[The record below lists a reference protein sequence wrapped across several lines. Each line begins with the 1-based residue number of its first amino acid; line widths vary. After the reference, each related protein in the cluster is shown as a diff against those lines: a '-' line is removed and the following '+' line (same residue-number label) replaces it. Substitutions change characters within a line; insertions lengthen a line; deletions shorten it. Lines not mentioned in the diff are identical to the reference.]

1 MIRNYL
7 RVALRHTARNKAY
20 SLINIVGLAIGLSVC
35 ILIFQYVRME
45 LTYDGFH
52 ENSDDIYRFVGS
64 FQEETGEWEYSTLTP
79 IPLGPALADQYPEVI
94 RFSRFL
100 NLTTVVKSNGRVFN
114 ELLLFADPD
123 VLSMFSFDILKGN
136 PGVALEEK
144 HSVVL
149 SEDAA
154 EKYFGDSD
162 PIGKILSVK
171 GGDDFVDF
179 VVTGVVENVPHNSTI
194 QFDFLL
200 PYTAILDNLSPQ
212 LTDNWGAQTTRTY
225 LQVAKGTSPALLEQK
240 LPGFLEIHLRPI
252 FGDDLDRARFHL
264 QSMRDIHLN
273 PHISHRFEPTNNP
286 IYLYMLLGIGIFILI
301 LACINVTNLAVGQA
315 STRLK
320 EIGTRKIVGAGR
332 KELVNQF
339 LGESVALTIF
349 ALCIALVLAEFL
361 VPVFNGLANTQLTID
376 ILGNWT
382 ILPTLLGL
390 LLLVSVAAGG
400 YPALYLSRF
409 NPTEIIKGSLRVGKP
424 GVFTRSLVVLQFSL
438 SIFFIICT
446 LLMSRQLNHMRNM
459 NLGFEDE
466 QVVVINTGTAD
477 GEQALAL
484 LRNEL
489 RFEPSIKGI
498 AGAGESL
505 GRVSTYMAT
514 VAECSDMDAE
524 CHVFRI
530 DQDYLSTLGM
540 ELTQGRNLST
550 DFPADPKHS
559 VLVNQS
565 FVDKFGLQSPL
576 GEKVR
581 VPLRLLENNMGMIV
595 GVVRDFNYLSL
606 HTDVEP
612 AVLHMSS
619 KYPVSFIAVKI
630 SSEDLHQTI
639 SILRG
644 TWLKIAPDVPFEY
657 YFLDEDFNR
666 QYATEERWS
675 SIFGYSSFF
684 AIFIASLGLLGITT
698 LAVGRRTKE
707 IGIRKVLGATSVG
720 LVRLISK
727 EFLLLVLIANLLAW
741 PAAYHAASRWLE
753 NYAYRINIGWGT
765 FVLAG
770 LLAFLIALI
779 TVSFRAVRAALA
791 NPVDTLRYE

>member
-1 MIRNYL
+1 MLKNYL
-7 RVALRHTARNKAY
+7 NVAVRNLVRHKGY
-20 SLINIVGLAIGLSVC
+20 SLINIVGLAIGLAIC

-45 LTYDGFH
+45 LSYDGFH
-52 ENSDDIYRFVGS
+52 ENADDIYRFVGS
-64 FQEETGEWEYSTLTP
+64 FQEETGEWDYSALTP

-100 NLTTVVKSNGRVFN
+100 NRTTVVKSDGRVFN
-114 ELLLFADPD
+114 ELLLFADAD
-123 VLSMFSFDILKGN
+123 VLSMFSFDMLKGN
-136 PGVALEEK
+136 PGVALNDK

-149 SEDAA
+149 SEAAA

-162 PIGKILSVK
+162 PMGKTLSIR
-171 GGDDFVDF
+171 GGDDFIDF
-179 VVTGVVENVPHNSTI
+179 VVTGVVEKVPHNSTI
-194 QFDFLL
+194 RFDFLL
-200 PYTAILDNLSPQ
+200 PYAAMLDNLSPQ
-212 LTDNWGAQTTRTY
+212 LTDNWGALTTRTY
-225 LQVAKGTSPALLEQK
+225 IQVVKGTSAALLEQK
-240 LPGFLEIHLRPI
+240 LPVFLETHLRPI

-264 QSMRDIHLN
+264 QPLKDIHLD
-273 PHISHRFEPTNNP
+273 PRISYRLEPTNNP
-286 IYLYMLLGIGIFILI
+286 IYLYMLLGIGVFILI

-332 KELVNQF
+332 KELVKQF
-339 LGESVALTIF
+339 LGESIALTVF
-349 ALCIALVLAEFL
+349 AMCAAFVLAEVL
-361 VPVFNGLANTQLTID
+361 MPVFNGLANTRLTMD
-376 ILGNWT
+376 ILVNWT
-382 ILPTLLGL
+382 ILPILLGL
-390 LLLVSVAAGG
+390 ILLVSVAAGG

-409 NPTEIIKGSLRVGKP
+409 NPAEIIKGSLRVGKP
-424 GVFTRSLVVLQFSL
+424 GVFSRSLVVLQFSL

-446 LLMSRQLNHMRNM
+446 LLMSRQLNHMKNM
-459 NLGFEDE
+459 NLGFEDD

-477 GEQALAL
+477 GEQALSL

-489 RFEPSIKGI
+489 RSEPSIKSI

-514 VAECSDMDAE
+514 MAECSDMDAE

-559 VLVNQS
+559 VLVNQA

-581 VPLRLLENNMGMIV
+581 VPLRLLENNMGTIV

-612 AVLHMSS
+612 AVLHMSP
-619 KYPVSFIAVKI
+619 KYPVSFIAVKV
-630 SSEDLHQTI
+630 SPEDLQQTI
-639 SILRG
+639 NMLRG
-644 TWLKIAPDVPFEY
+644 TWSKIAPDVPFEY

-666 QYATEERWS
+666 QYATEQRWS

-707 IGIRKVLGATSVG
+707 IGIRKVLGATVSG

-727 EFLLLVLIANLLAW
+727 EFLLLVLIANLIAW
-741 PAAYHAASRWLE
+741 PVAYYAAARWLE
-753 NYAYRINIGWGT
+753 NYAYRINIGWET
-765 FVLAG
+765 FILAG
-770 LLAFLIALI
+770 ILALLIALI
-779 TVSFRAVRAALA
+779 TVSFQAVRAALT
-791 NPVDTLRYE
+791 NPVDALRYE

>member
-1 MIRNYL
+1 MVKNYINVAIRNL
-7 RVALRHTARNKAY
+7 VRHKGY
-20 SLINIVGLAIGLSVC
+20 SLINIVGLAIGLAVC
-35 ILIFQYVRME
+35 ILIFQYVHME
-45 LTYDGFH
+45 LTYDAFH

-64 FQEETGEWEYSTLTP
+64 FQEETGEWDFSALSP
-79 IPLGPALADQYPEVI
+79 IPLGPALADQYPEVV

-100 NLTTVVKSNGRVFN
+100 NRTTVVKSNGRVFN

-123 VLSMFSFDILKGN
+123 VLSMFSFHMLKGN
-136 PGVALEEK
+136 PGVALNDK

-149 SEDAA
+149 SEAAA

-162 PIGKILSVK
+162 PMGEALSIR

-179 VVTGVVENVPHNSTI
+179 MVTGVVKNVPHNSTI
-194 QFDFLL
+194 KFDFLL

-212 LTDNWGAQTTRTY
+212 LTENWGALTTRTY
-225 LQVAKGTSPALLEQK
+225 VQVAKGASPAMLEQK
-240 LPGFLEIHLRPI
+240 LPGFLGTHLRPI

-264 QSMRDIHLN
+264 QPLKDIHLN
-273 PHISHRFEPTNNP
+273 PRINYRFERTNNP
-286 IYLYMLLGIGIFILI
+286 IYLYMLLGIGVFILF

-320 EIGTRKIVGAGR
+320 EIGTRKTVGAGR
-332 KELVNQF
+332 RELVKQF
-339 LGESVALTIF
+339 LGESVALTVF
-349 ALCIALVLAEFL
+349 AMCIALVLAEVL
-361 VPVFNGLANTQLTID
+361 VPVFNGLANTELSID

-400 YPALYLSRF
+400 YPAIYLSRF
-409 NPTEIIKGSLRVGKP
+409 NPADIIKGSVRVGRP
-424 GVFTRSLVVLQFSL
+424 SLLIRSLVVLQFSL
-438 SIFFIICT
+438 SVFLIICT
-446 LLMSRQLNHMRNM
+446 FLMSRQLNHMKNM
-459 NLGFEDE
+459 NLGFEDD
-466 QVVVINTGTAD
+466 QVVIINAGTAD

-489 RFEPSIKGI
+489 RSEPSIKSI

-514 VAECSDMDAE
+514 VAECGDMDAE

-530 DQDYLSTLGM
+530 DQDYLSTMGM
-540 ELTQGRNLST
+540 ELTKGRNFSS
-550 DFPADPKHS
+550 DFRADPRHS
-559 VLVNQS
+559 VLVNEA
-565 FVDKFGLQSPL
+565 FVDRLGLQSPL
-576 GEKVR
+576 GNKVK
-581 VPLRLLENNMGMIV
+581 VPLRILEDNIGTIV

-612 AVLHMSS
+612 AVLHMSPR
-619 KYPVSFIAVKI
+619 YPVSYIAIKI
-630 SSEDLHQTI
+630 DPENVQQTI
-639 SILRG
+639 GMLRN
-644 TWLKIAPDVPFEY
+644 TWSKIAPDVPFEY

-707 IGIRKVLGATSVG
+707 IGIRKVLGATAAG

-727 EFLLLVLIANLLAW
+727 EFLLLVLIANVVAW
-741 PAAYHAASRWLE
+741 PVAYYAAARWLE
-753 NYAYRINIGWGT
+753 NYAYRISIGWEA
-765 FVLAG
+765 FAFAG
-770 LLAFLIALI
+770 LLALLIALI
-779 TVSFRAVRAALA
+779 TVSFQAVRAALT
-791 NPVDTLRYE
+791 NPVDALRYE